1 MQEPVDWWHIGL
13 PRTKNFRVQ
22 KSARKVVAS
31 TFRYQDCIFLVD
43 YLPKSQTLS
52 TEYSLS
58 LPMELKD
65 ILTEI
70 FGAKFIKLVLY
81 SHNNAPSHRALAT
94 LKKLA
99 YLGFHCLGHPP
110 FSPDL
115 APSDYHLFAGL
126 KINRKVTTFLPT
138 RRSLLPRRPG

>member
-1 MQEPVDWWHIGL
+1 MQEPVEWWHNGL

-22 KSARKVVAS
+22 KSARNVVAS
-31 TFRYQDCIFLVD
+31 TFWFQDGIFLVD

-52 TEYSLS
+52 TEYYLS

-81 SHNNAPSHRALAT
+81 SHDNAPLHRALAT
-94 LKKLA
+94 QKKLA
-99 YLGFHCLGHPP
+99 YIVFHCLDHPTY
-110 FSPDL
+110 SPDL
-115 APSDYHLFAGL
+115 ATSDYLLFARL
-126 KINRKVTTFLPT
+126 KKNSNLHFSSDVEFIAPT
-138 RRSLLPRRPG
+138 

>member
-1 MQEPVDWWHIGL
+1 MTTNETWLYHNDSETMQEPVEWWHNGL

-52 TEYSLS
+52 TEYYLS
-58 LPMELKD
+58 LPMELKG

-70 FGAKFIKLVLY
+70 FGSKFIKLVLY
-81 SHNNAPSHRALAT
+81 SHGNAPSDRALAT
-94 LKKLA
+94 QKKLT
-99 YLGFHCLGHPP
+99 YLGFHCLDHPSY
-110 FSPDL
+110 SPDL
-115 APSDYHLFAGL
+115 ATFDYLLFARL
-126 KINRKVTTFLPT
+126 KKN
-138 RRSLLPRRPG
+138 